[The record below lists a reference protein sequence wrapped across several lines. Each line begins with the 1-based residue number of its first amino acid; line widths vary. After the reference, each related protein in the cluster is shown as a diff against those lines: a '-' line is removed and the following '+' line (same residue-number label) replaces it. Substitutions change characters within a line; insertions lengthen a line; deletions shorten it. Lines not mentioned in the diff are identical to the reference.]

1 MATFVY
7 IQKKKKKKI
16 RTILLGLDDR
26 NPAFNIFWESATLLL
41 VTKMFVSTI
50 SITITSINQYKN
62 KQWWCWGWNL
72 FAWDAVEYAVENKFF
87 E

>member
-1 MATFVY
+1 MAACVS
-7 IQKKKKKKI
+7 IKKKKKDQDNFAWI
-16 RTILLGLDDR
+16 RLDDS

-41 VTKMFVSTI
+41 VTKMFVLLLV
-50 SITITSINQYKN
+50 NAKN
-62 KQWWCWGWNL
+62 KQWWCQVWNL